1 MLLEELYSLNLS
13 PDMGLLFFFFF
24 RENYIPLYERYSKG
38 GFKMKNY
45 VKYAVIGVAG
55 YLIGFYEMK
64 YKVIKAIANGVIERE
79 EKESEE

>member
-13 PDMGLLFFFFF
+13 PDMGLLFFFF

-38 GFKMKNY
+38 GFKMKKY

>member
-1 MLLEELYSLNLS
+1 
-13 PDMGLLFFFFF
+13 
-24 RENYIPLYERYSKG
+24 
-38 GFKMKNY
+38 MKNY

-79 EKESEE
+79 EKEYEE

>member
-1 MLLEELYSLNLS
+1 
-13 PDMGLLFFFFF
+13 
-24 RENYIPLYERYSKG
+24 
-38 GFKMKNY
+38 MKNY

-64 YKVIKAIANGVIERE
+64 YKVIKEIANGVIERE